1 MSTTGLYA
9 YAITRGLDPTTV
21 AEQSGIG
28 GQPVRLVER
37 EGLAVVVSEVDL
49 EQFGEE
55 GLRRNLEDLA
65 WLEHMERK
73 IIKTF

>member
-9 YAITRGLDPTTV
+9 YAITRGLDPAT
-21 AEQSGIG
+21 ASEQSGIG

-49 EQFGEE
+49 EQFM
-55 GLRRNLEDLA
+55 LPLALINLVVTAVIL
-65 WLEHMERK
+65 WSHGGSL
-73 IIKTF
+73 